1 MEISGSLA
9 YVPQQ
14 AWIQNAKLRDNIL
27 FGTKFEEERYGE
39 AVASC
44 ALAADLAM
52 LPAGDETEIGEK
64 GINLSGGQKQR
75 ISIAR
80 SVYSNGTVY
89 MLDDPLSAVDAHVSK
104 HLFDKVIGPKGL
116 LKNKTRILVTHGVS
130 YLPQVDQIVVMKEGK
145 VSEMGTYKQ
154 LLAKK
159 GEFADF
165 LIQYIQQKEESEIE
179 DPETETEV
187 EGLKEELAGIS
198 RHIQNIYIVVHHS
211 N

>member
-1 MEISGSLA
+1 
-9 YVPQQ
+9 
-14 AWIQNAKLRDNIL
+14 
-27 FGTKFEEERYGE
+27 
-39 AVASC
+39 
-44 ALAADLAM
+44 
-52 LPAGDETEIGEK
+52 
-64 GINLSGGQKQR
+64 
-75 ISIAR
+75 
-80 SVYSNGTVY
+80 

-187 EGLKEELAGIS
+187 EGLKEELAGI
-198 RHIQNIYIVVHHS
+198 
-211 N
+211 